1 MKVRFLT
8 PASIE
13 LTDAIGYYE
22 DQRPGLGYELLSEVE
37 AAIDKI
43 VQFPNAWT
51 LLSKRTRRILL
62 KRFPFGI
69 LYQVQEDEIIVAAV
83 MDLRRN
89 PTNWKDHLK

>member
-1 MKVRFLT
+1 MKDRFLA

-13 LTDAIGYYE
+13 LADTIGYYE

-37 AAIDKI
+37 AVVDKI
-43 VQFPNAWT
+43 LQFPNVWT

-69 LYQVQEDEIIVAAV
+69 LYQV
-83 MDLRRN
+83 
-89 PTNWKDHLK
+89 

>member
-13 LTDAIGYYE
+13 LADAIKYYE
-22 DQRPGLGYELLSEVE
+22 DQRPALGYELLSEVE
-37 AAIDKI
+37 AAVDKI
-43 VQFPNAWT
+43 MQFPSAWT

-69 LYQVQEDEIIVAAV
+69 LYQVQGDEIIIAAV

-89 PTNWKDHLK
+89 PTHWNDLQK